1 MPSHRIQPCPPSIPY
16 VTHTARNSTHATQ
29 RQAQGRGGTRQGCR
43 RGGGR
48 QQQAVARLSPI
59 LLTPPTT
66 QTAWR
71 KSVKTLTDLV
81 MIISSYVFCLS
92 GVFSLY
98 YFVLNETLGSV
109 TCGICCWG
117 TDLSAADEAKTN
129 ISFFWLSRNDWHVNY
144 YLLLSA
150 CPNGAFCSLF
160 LIFALGASF
169 IKILC
174 IKKMMQAIH
183 KHIKATLAKK
193 H

>member
-129 ISFFWLSRNDWHVNY
+129 IFLLVKSQRLTCK
-144 YLLLSA
+144 LLSA
-150 CPNGAFCSLF
+150 FICLSKRGVLFFVFNFCPGGL
-160 LIFALGASF
+160 
-169 IKILC
+169 
-174 IKKMMQAIH
+174 IH
-183 KHIKATLAKK
+183 KDSVH
-193 H
+193 